1 MHLPME
7 CPALAHASKSRFKPT
22 ATLPAIATAGR
33 KPAQGSRRQAL
44 CYNAHV
50 ADASSTQDSPGER
63 SRRYGIRDGAFQAVM
78 QGGGEQYL
86 SAFAL
91 LLHATPLQVGL
102 LSALPQLVGTWS
114 QLLSVKALN
123 RFQHRKAVMLTG
135 ATGQALSW
143 LPLLVLPLLSPTYGP
158 WILIACAIAYFSLGH
173 FAMPAWNSLITDL
186 LSPNERGAYFA
197 RRSRVMTALSFSAL
211 GAAGLI
217 LHAAESHGRAWVGF
231 ALIFLAASTA
241 RLLSTRYLSRM
252 DETAAPATR
261 EAQFRLLEFLRHE
274 RSVNYKRFLWFSGL
288 MHVCVLIAGP
298 YFVIYLLRD
307 LHYTYWMYA
316 AWLAAGVLGQFL
328 TLKPWGALSDLYGN
342 KKLLVVTGLIVPFLP
357 MLYLFGTSVWYLV
370 MVNFLGGMI
379 WAGLTLG
386 LQNYVFDTVHA
397 EDRAKGVAVWSTI
410 NAMGWFVGAMLGGW
424 LATVVPAQISLAGI
438 EWSLTSN
445 LQAVFFISGVLRL
458 CVSMGLLRTFHEAR
472 PVEPITHRQL
482 VTKLPFVKPLSD
494 VLAGRGNRQSSG

>member
-1 MHLPME
+1 
-7 CPALAHASKSRFKPT
+7 
-22 ATLPAIATAGR
+22 
-33 KPAQGSRRQAL
+33 
-44 CYNAHV
+44 V

-91 LLHATPLQVGL
+91 LLHATPLQIGL

-158 WILIACAIAYFSLGH
+158 WILIACTIAYFSLGH

-186 LSPNERGAYFA
+186 ISPNERGAYFA
-197 RRSRVMTALSFSAL
+197 RRSRVMTVLSFSAL
-211 GAAGLI
+211 CTAGLI
-217 LHAAESHGRAWVGF
+217 LHTAQSHERAWAGF

-241 RLLSTRYLSRM
+241 RLLSTRYLSRI
-252 DETAAPATR
+252 DESAAPATR
-261 EAQFRLLEFLRHE
+261 EAQFRLLDFLRHE

-307 LHYTYWMYA
+307 LHYSYWMYA

-328 TLKPWGALSDLYGN
+328 TLKPWGQLSDRYGN
-342 KKLLVVTGLIVPFLP
+342 KKLLVVTGLTVPFLP

-370 MVNFLGGMI
+370 MVNFLGGVV
-379 WAGLTLG
+379 WAGLALG
-386 LQNYVFDTVHA
+386 LQNYVFDAVHP

-410 NAMGWFVGAMLGGW
+410 NAMGWFAGAMLGSW
-424 LATVVPAQISLAGI
+424 LATVVPAQFSLAGI

-458 CVSMGLLRTFHEAR
+458 IVSLGLLRTFHEAR

-482 VTKLPFVKPLSD
+482 VTKLPFVKPLTD
-494 VLAGRGNRQSSG
+494 VLAGRGGRQ